1 MEIYSPQYRPATRLA
16 AVFTGWTDSR
26 FRRPQPSV
34 PAANS
39 TRFSSVEQQG
49 GTMDPE
55 KDPSK
60 DAHGGRSDDVS
71 GGDGPPGGPAKP
83 PPWQVPKPELHPELL
98 TPGTPGQESPG
109 QESQEQESQERPG
122 TGKARKGT
130 AGAQKQGAG
139 NLGPGNQEQTG
150 FPQPSPVFDPFARD
164 RERDAAARKKRS
176 QRRTVVVGLG
186 VTALLAGT
194 ITAIVASNEQDP
206 DYAQVCF
213 NEETGERVEDTQC
226 NSSAGR
232 GAALYAWY
240 FYARGASVP
249 GIGQNRAVYPNFTR
263 TVPQGAKT
271 STGYSSKGGTVS
283 RGGFGSSSKGGST
296 GG

>member
-1 MEIYSPQYRPATRLA
+1 
-16 AVFTGWTDSR
+16 
-26 FRRPQPSV
+26 
-34 PAANS
+34 
-39 TRFSSVEQQG
+39 
-49 GTMDPE
+49 MDPE

-60 DAHGGRSDDVS
+60 DADGGRNDGSPGPDNPS
-71 GGDGPPGGPAKP
+71 GGDNPWGGPAKP
-83 PPWQVPKPELHPELL
+83 PPWQVPKPELRPELL
-98 TPGTPGQESPG
+98 TPGTPGQQGPGRQGPG
-109 QESQEQESQERPG
+109 QPVG
-122 TGKARKGT
+122 
-130 AGAQKQGAG
+130 
-139 NLGPGNQEQTG
+139 GNQGPEQQNRPG
-150 FPQPSPVFDPFARD
+150 FPQPGPVFDPFARD
-164 RERDAAARKKRS
+164 REREAAARKKRS

-232 GAALYAWY
+232 GGALYAWY

-249 GIGQNRAVYPNFTR
+249 GIGQNRTAYPNFTR

-271 STGYSSKGGTVS
+271 STGYSTKGGTVS

>member
-1 MEIYSPQYRPATRLA
+1 
-16 AVFTGWTDSR
+16 
-26 FRRPQPSV
+26 
-34 PAANS
+34 
-39 TRFSSVEQQG
+39 
-49 GTMDPE
+49 MDPE

-60 DAHGGRSDDVS
+60 DAHGGRSDDES
-71 GGDGPPGGPAKP
+71 GGNDRSGGASGGPAKP

-109 QESQEQESQERPG
+109 KPKA
-122 TGKARKGT
+122 GKPRKGT
-130 AGAQKQGAG
+130 AGAQKQGPG
-139 NLGPGNQEQTG
+139 GQGPGNQNQTG

-232 GAALYAWY
+232 GGALYAWY
-240 FYARGASVP
+240 FYSRGASVP
-249 GIGQNRAVYPNFTR
+249 GIGQNRTAYPNFTR

>member
-1 MEIYSPQYRPATRLA
+1 
-16 AVFTGWTDSR
+16 
-26 FRRPQPSV
+26 
-34 PAANS
+34 
-39 TRFSSVEQQG
+39 
-49 GTMDPE
+49 MDPE

-71 GGDGPPGGPAKP
+71 GGDGPAKP
-83 PPWQVPKPELHPELL
+83 PPWQVPTPELHPELL
-98 TPGTPGQESPG
+98 TPGTPGQEGPGREGPG
-109 QESQEQESQERPG
+109 QESAGKPG

-130 AGAQKQGAG
+130 AGPQKQGT
-139 NLGPGNQEQTG
+139 GNQNQTG

-213 NEETGERVEDTQC
+213 NEQTGERVEDTQC

-232 GAALYAWY
+232 GGALYAWY

-249 GIGQNRAVYPNFTR
+249 GIGQNRTAYPNFTR

>member
-1 MEIYSPQYRPATRLA
+1 
-16 AVFTGWTDSR
+16 
-26 FRRPQPSV
+26 
-34 PAANS
+34 
-39 TRFSSVEQQG
+39 
-49 GTMDPE
+49 MDPE
-55 KDPSK
+55 KNPSK
-60 DAHGGRSDDVS
+60 DADAGRNGRSS
-71 GGDGPPGGPAKP
+71 GGNAQSGDPTKP
-83 PPWQVPKPELHPELL
+83 PPWQVPKPELRPELL
-98 TPGTPGQESPG
+98 TPGMPGQGTPGKPG
-109 QESQEQESQERPG
+109 DG
-122 TGKARKGT
+122 TGR
-130 AGAQKQGAG
+130 QKQ
-139 NLGPGNQEQTG
+139 PG

-164 RERDAAARKKRS
+164 REREAAARKKRS

-232 GAALYAWY
+232 GGALYAWY

-249 GIGQNRAVYPNFTR
+249 GIGQNRTAYPNFTR
-263 TVPQGAKT
+263 TVPQGART
-271 STGYSSKGGTVS
+271 STGYSTKGGTVS

>member
-1 MEIYSPQYRPATRLA
+1 
-16 AVFTGWTDSR
+16 
-26 FRRPQPSV
+26 
-34 PAANS
+34 
-39 TRFSSVEQQG
+39 
-49 GTMDPE
+49 MDPE

-60 DAHGGRSDDVS
+60 DADGGPSQDQ
-71 GGDGPPGGPAKP
+71 PGGPAKP
-83 PPWQVPKPELHPELL
+83 PPWQVPKPELRPELL
-98 TPGTPGQESPG
+98 TPGGPGQDNVPG
-109 QESQEQESQERPG
+109 Q
-122 TGKARKGT
+122 
-130 AGAQKQGAG
+130 
-139 NLGPGNQEQTG
+139 GNQRKPGRGSWGPEHRQQPG
-150 FPQPSPVFDPFARD
+150 FPPPSPVFDPFARD

-194 ITAIVASNEQDP
+194 ITAIVASNERDP

-213 NEETGERVEDTQC
+213 NEQTGERVEDTQC

-232 GAALYAWY
+232 GGGLYAWY

-249 GIGQNRAVYPNFTR
+249 GIGQNRTAYPNFTR

-283 RGGFGSSSKGGST
+283 RGGFGSSSKGGSS

>member
-1 MEIYSPQYRPATRLA
+1 
-16 AVFTGWTDSR
+16 V
-26 FRRPQPSV
+26 
-34 PAANS
+34 
-39 TRFSSVEQQG
+39 
-49 GTMDPE
+49 DPE
-55 KDPSK
+55 KDQPK
-60 DAHGGRSDDVS
+60 KRDGEPQGDAAGAPR
-71 GGDGPPGGPAKP
+71 PAGTPKP
-83 PPWQVPKPELHPELL
+83 PPWQVPKPELRPELRPEVRH
-98 TPGTPGQESPG
+98 PGETGG
-109 QESQEQESQERPG
+109 RSQS
-122 TGKARKGT
+122 
-130 AGAQKQGAG
+130 
-139 NLGPGNQEQTG
+139 G
-150 FPQPSPVFDPFARD
+150 FPQPGPVFDPFARD
-164 RERDAAARKKRS
+164 REREAGARKKRS

-232 GAALYAWY
+232 GGALYAWY

-249 GIGQNRAVYPNFTR
+249 GIGQNRTAYPDFTR

-271 STGYSSKGGTVS
+271 STGYSTKGGTVS